1 MFEFLADAFNYESRV
16 VGRDDFPWGMVS
28 TARVSDGAHPYE
40 TAVQHTGYN
49 DGSMVI
55 VEAYDGIEIAREG
68 HRKWVGVMTADVLPQ
83 KLIDC
88 SNAHVN
94 QLLDLLEGEV

>member
-1 MFEFLADAFNYESRV
+1 MFGFLADAGNYDSRV

-28 TARVSDGAHPYE
+28 TARVSDGEHPYE

-49 DGSMVI
+49 AGKMVI

-68 HRKWVGVMTADVLPQ
+68 HVKWLAAMTSDVLP
-83 KLIDC
+83 KELVDC
-88 SNAHVN
+88 SNAHLSQFLN
-94 QLLDLLEGEV
+94 LLGGGE